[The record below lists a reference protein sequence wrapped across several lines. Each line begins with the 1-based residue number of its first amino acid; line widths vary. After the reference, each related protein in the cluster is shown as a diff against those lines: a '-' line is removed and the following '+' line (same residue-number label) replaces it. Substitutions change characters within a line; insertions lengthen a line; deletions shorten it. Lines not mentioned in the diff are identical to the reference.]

1 MALPPVAALSSSAK
15 AAASKEGF
23 EGVRVKQERDD
34 EAEIREMAAKMVE
47 QQKAKLANAVPAPM
61 AAPSQRQAGLVAPGQ
76 PGIMGFFKGKETG
89 SPDDETKAA
98 EKPALDE
105 FSQRGKFG
113 WVTLGNTHLPC
124 ILRHPE
130 EKYCAVRMVESK
142 LLSKY
147 LNYLHADIYSCT
159 CIHSFY
165 ITEAE
170 ARLLNEINNKHC
182 EMQFGRETFTTKDL
196 VVKLKDAHEFYTF
209 LDVCYSKLLHNGIDG
224 KEKCGFIRINNESVV
239 PYTVKNN
246 NKFVP
251 LFYFEGETDNLKLK
265 AEKLEDWD
273 LAYLKFCCKVQG
285 IRNELFASETC
296 SVISLSD
303 IKSYFPGGTVFEDY
317 WPSKV
322 LDSQLLFQK
331 GSVATGNAAS
341 WIKAPPALAVQP
353 APTTVTVNKV
363 VPSPTPPNTR
373 TAAMPPLPSQAPQQ
387 QQPMHNGWP
396 GLVNGQAAY
405 QPTAISS
412 QAQARMTHTN
422 MAAMQHMNQQ
432 AAAAASTR
440 SYQPRQMS
448 NTPQYYSSPH
458 SMGLGAQPQVPQPPP
473 LVRVTGPPPTMGYV
487 CKVYTNPQKSQS
499 RPIIPARPRNATY
512 STSNMNVLPTASSMH
527 QMGMLD
533 SRTGS
538 MLPPPPHLQYPSHNT
553 SAANQQSAQQA
564 KYPPPLIPVNGSNQ
578 RYHHYTPGQEVID
591 LSSPPQSP
599 QRLMGNGKQA
609 VAGQLPDP
617 NGMWKKLIPIMEAPP
632 SSGSHCPYKMQKA
645 YLSEKMVPCINAKP
659 YIYSELLMTIPDMVN
674 YFFPSV
680 SLNECRKVLQDV
692 LRINLYKG
700 NTQQMQVLKENGKCD
715 SMADTLPL
723 IQLRDVVS
731 YMPQMKYI
739 MERTAGAGGGGESAA
754 KRQRTS

>member
-15 AAASKEGF
+15 AAASIEGL

-47 QQKAKLANAVPAPM
+47 QQKAKQASAVPAPI
-61 AAPSQRQAGLVAPGQ
+61 AGSASRQSNLVAPGQ
-76 PGIMGFFKGKETG
+76 PGIMGFLKGKESS
-89 SPDDETKAA
+89 SPDEESKTISD
-98 EKPALDE
+98 KPALDE
-105 FSQRGKFG
+105 LSQRGKFG

-170 ARLLNEINNKHC
+170 ARLLNEINGKHC
-182 EMQFGRETFTTKDL
+182 DSQFGRDVFTTKDL
-196 VVKLKDAHEFYTF
+196 VVKLKDANEFYTF

-239 PYTVKNN
+239 PYTVKNT

-331 GSVATGNAAS
+331 GSVQTGNAAS
-341 WIKAPPALAVQP
+341 WIKAPPTHAVQP
-353 APTTVTVNKV
+353 APTTITVNKV
-363 VPSPTPPNTR
+363 VPSPTPPNAR
-373 TAAMPPLPSQAPQQ
+373 TAAMPPMPAQAPP

-396 GLVNGQAAY
+396 GLVGGQAAY
-405 QPTAISS
+405 QPSVISA
-412 QAQARMTHTN
+412 QAQQARMNHTN
-422 MAAMQHMNQQ
+422 IAAMQHSMNQQ
-432 AAAAASTR
+432 AAAAAAVASTR

-473 LVRVTGPPPTMGYV
+473 LVRVTGPPPTMG
-487 CKVYTNPQKSQS
+487 
-499 RPIIPARPRNATY
+499 NATY

-533 SRTGS
+533 SRSGS
-538 MLPPPPHLQYPSHNT
+538 MLPPPPHLQYPSHNAN
-553 SAANQQSAQQA
+553 AANQQSAQQA

-609 VAGQLPDP
+609 GVGQHPDP
-617 NGMWKKLIPIMEAPP
+617 NGLWKKLIPIMEAAP

-692 LRINLYKG
+692 LQINLYKG
-700 NTQQMQVLKENGKCD
+700 NSQQMQVLKENGKCE
-715 SMADTLPL
+715 SMTDTMPL

-739 MERTAGAGGGGESAA
+739 MERTAGAGGGGGGESAA

>member
-1 MALPPVAALSSSAK
+1 
-15 AAASKEGF
+15 
-23 EGVRVKQERDD
+23 
-34 EAEIREMAAKMVE
+34 MAAKMVE

-422 MAAMQHMNQQ
+422 MAAMQHKQLHLRPYRPTLLQGLNEDDPDRRVEFCELYTIQQEADPNFYKSILWSDEATFKVNGRVNTQLCLLGFYESPFDDGDRVKRSWQVLLELENSPLYEHLRPVKEKLIWQQDRAPPHYGLIMNQQ

-499 RPIIPARPRNATY
+499 RPIIPARPSYHSYGKEDWNATY

-578 RYHHYTPGQEVID
+578 SNSRHDFV
-591 LSSPPQSP
+591 
-599 QRLMGNGKQA
+599 
-609 VAGQLPDP
+609 
-617 NGMWKKLIPIMEAPP
+617 
-632 SSGSHCPYKMQKA
+632 
-645 YLSEKMVPCINAKP
+645 
-659 YIYSELLMTIPDMVN
+659 
-674 YFFPSV
+674 
-680 SLNECRKVLQDV
+680 VLQDTAAHK
-692 LRINLYKG
+692 LG
-700 NTQQMQVLKENGKCD
+700 ST
-715 SMADTLPL
+715 ALP
-723 IQLRDVVS
+723 
-731 YMPQMKYI
+731 Y
-739 MERTAGAGGGGESAA
+739 
-754 KRQRTS
+754 